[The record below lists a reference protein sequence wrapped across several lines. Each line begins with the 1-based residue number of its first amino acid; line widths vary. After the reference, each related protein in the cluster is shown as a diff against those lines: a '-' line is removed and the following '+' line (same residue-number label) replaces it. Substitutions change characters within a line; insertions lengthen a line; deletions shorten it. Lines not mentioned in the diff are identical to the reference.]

1 MFRQELLFDM
11 ASLTAACG
19 FLALSA
25 SWFNPLP
32 DLNQY
37 CTVLI
42 WRNVGSSPSKRFNEN
57 DFGFSKVPIVLD
69 GLGAISAG
77 ALAHCWQRRVFPGGG
92 AQMLPTC
99 RTSGSEWT
107 IQHCIWFIVVNYM
120 GAIFG

>member
-1 MFRQELLFDM
+1 M
-11 ASLTAACG
+11 ASLTATCG

-42 WRNVGSSPSKRFNEN
+42 WCNVGSSPSKRFNEN

-77 ALAHCWQRRVFPGGG
+77 ALATLLAAPCFSW
-92 AQMLPTC
+92 
-99 RTSGSEWT
+99 W
-107 IQHCIWFIVVNYM
+107 WFANVTNM
-120 GAIFG
+120 